1 MDDPHPKTGEMPIL
15 GRNVLCHCGSGRK
28 YKRCCLAKDAAAK
41 APIRLRAFTQGERAD
56 ASSLLEAALFDR
68 ASPFRADS
76 AFGEIEFFG
85 EEFAR
90 VDAADQERAVSQQ
103 PCASGF
109 GAWLAFD
116 RPVYDGH
123 TVCRMLLDSPNAK
136 VGPGEREYLE
146 RMTRS
151 RMGVYEV
158 RDVRRDQGLT
168 LFDLWT
174 NQAHE
179 VSERLGTHSLVRYD
193 VLGARLMEGPLGDTE
208 IDGAVYHFSQDD
220 AAGLLATLRAEWK
233 RTKKKS
239 AAADEHQFLKRVGGP
254 IINRYWVHRVFL
266 RPLPKLS
273 TTDGESVELC
283 KVVFDVKD
291 QSAVRAALDSESS
304 FEADDESGYVWL
316 EPGDGDFSRRILGSL
331 KISPKRLVVETM
343 NRARAQRAQELL
355 ERVAGDALRHR
366 LTEHASIE
374 RALAEYQKHPEQ
386 PSREPAI
393 PAEVEQEILNEYKT
407 AYYRRWLDEP
417 VPALSGRTPR
427 HSAKL
432 KTLRPKVIAL
442 LKELERLEAHSQIG
456 GRPSFDVAWI
466 WSELGLV
473 D

>member
-1 MDDPHPKTGEMPIL
+1 MPIL

-41 APIRLRAFTQGERAD
+41 ALIRRRAFTQRERAN
-56 ASSLLEAALFDR
+56 ASSLLEAAFFDET
-68 ASPFRADS
+68 SPFRADA
-76 AFGEIEFFG
+76 AFGQIEFFG

-90 VDAADQERAVSQQ
+90 VDEADQERVVSQQ
-103 PCASGF
+103 PCAAGF

-116 RPVYDGH
+116 HPVYDGH

-136 VGPGEREYLE
+136 VSPGEREYLE

-168 LFDLWT
+168 LVDLWT
-174 NQAHE
+174 NQVHE

-208 IDGAVYHFSQDD
+208 IDGAVYPFNQDD

-233 RTKKKS
+233 RMKKKNS
-239 AAADEHQFLKRVGGP
+239 DVDEHQFLKRVGGP

-291 QSAVRAALDSESS
+291 QTAVRAALDSESS
-304 FEADDESGYVWL
+304 FEADDEGGYVWL
-316 EPGDGDFSRRILGSL
+316 EPSDGDFTRRILGSL
-331 KISPKRLVVETM
+331 KLSQKRLVVETM
-343 NRARAQRAQELL
+343 NRARAQRVQELL

-374 RALAEYQKHPEQ
+374 RALAEYQKHSEQ

-393 PAEVEQEILNEYKT
+393 PDAVEQEILNEYKT
-407 AYYRRWLDEP
+407 AYYRRWMDEP
-417 VPALSGRTPR
+417 VPALNGRTPR

-432 KTLRPKVIAL
+432 KTQRPKVIAL

-466 WSELGLV
+466 WSELGLIG
-473 D
+473 